1 MTKKINLECL
11 FKLILKY
18 SLELIF
24 NFLTQKELRS
34 KLSKYVIIY
43 LNENK

>member
-1 MTKKINLECL
+1 MIKKINLEYS

-18 SLELIF
+18 SLELIL
-24 NFLTQKELRS
+24 NFLTQKELRN
-34 KLSKYVIIY
+34 KLNKYVIIC